1 MTWKSGVMFMKISSA
16 VKTETLHIAA
26 GTGILTVVMT
36 AVFFVIGRFSL
47 PVLWGALLGGGA
59 AVLNFFLLGLTVQ
72 RAAREED
79 QARMK
84 MRMQFSYSLRM
95 LFLLAVCF
103 AGFKLSAFNGIAV
116 VLEMLFP
123 RITIFFLGVKNSRSG
138 GKEGIS

>member
-103 AGFKLSAFNGIAV
+103 AGFKLSAFNEIGRAHV
-116 VLEMLFP
+116 
-123 RITIFFLGVKNSRSG
+123 
-138 GKEGIS
+138 